1 MKKVILLEDDH
12 LLSVVQKKMLQT
24 LGYDVIET
32 SVTGEDGLEKIKAL
46 QPDFVVSDQNL
57 LGTMKGLDVV
67 EALRK
72 ENNETPFLI
81 LSGDTT
87 YEHLKMASNMKNV
100 HPLPKPV
107 RVDEL
112 KQTLRLF
119 EN

>member
-12 LLSVVQKKMLQT
+12 LLTIVQKKMLQI

-32 SVTGEDGLEKIKAL
+32 SETGEDGLDKIKAL
-46 QPDFVVSDQNL
+46 EPDFVVSDQNL
-57 LGTMKGLDVV
+57 LGKMKGLDVV

-87 YEHLKMASNMKNV
+87 YEHLKMASNIKNV
-100 HPLPKPV
+100 HPLSKPV

-112 KQTLRLF
+112 KKTLRLF

>member
-1 MKKVILLEDDH
+1 MKKVILLEDDQ
-12 LLSVVQKKMLQT
+12 LLILLQKKMLQT

-32 SVTGEDGLEKIKAL
+32 SETGEDGLQKIIAL
-46 QPDFVVSDQNL
+46 EPDFVVSDQNL

-87 YEHLKMASNMKNV
+87 YEHLKMASNIKNV

-107 RVDEL
+107 RIDEL
-112 KQTLRLF
+112 RKTLRLF